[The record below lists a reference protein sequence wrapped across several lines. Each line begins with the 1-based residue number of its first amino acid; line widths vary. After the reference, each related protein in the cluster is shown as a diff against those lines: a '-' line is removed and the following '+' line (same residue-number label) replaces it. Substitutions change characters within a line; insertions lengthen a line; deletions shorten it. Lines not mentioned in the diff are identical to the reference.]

1 MILDIV
7 KYGDPVLRARGKPV
21 KEVDAKLRQLAL
33 DMLETMEAARGVGL
47 AAHQVGVPIQMTVI
61 DVAEVEDRPSTMAIG
76 GKLVPLAEHMPLI
89 LLNPE
94 LTLGKEKE
102 IGNEGCLS
110 FPEISAEI
118 MRSSEVQV
126 RAQTLDGKSL
136 DFTATGLLA
145 RALQHEFDHL
155 HGVLFVDRMNSA
167 AKASLA
173 GKLKRLQKETR
184 ETT

>member
-7 KYGDPVLRARGKPV
+7 KYGDPVLRERGKPV
-21 KEVDAKLRQLAL
+21 KKGDTELRQLAL

-61 DVAEVEDRPSTMAIG
+61 DVADVEDRPSTMSIG
-76 GKLVPLAEHMPLI
+76 GELVPLAEYMPLI

-94 LTLGKEKE
+94 LELGKEKE
-102 IGNEGCLS
+102 VGNEGCLS

-118 MRSSEVQV
+118 VRSSEVRV
-126 RAQTLDGKSL
+126 HAQTLDGKAL

-145 RALQHEFDHL
+145 RALQHEIDHL
-155 HGVLFVDRMNSA
+155 HGVLFIDRMNSA
-167 AKASLA
+167 AKVSLA
-173 GKLKRLQKETR
+173 PKLKRLQKETR
-184 ETT
+184 GE